1 MIDAPRIHEILG
13 ETYVALRV
21 SEERA
26 FKFEQDYNRS
36 IRLTAELIQSLK
48 DGSITID
55 DVDVD
60 ERGWRVRREVDAA
73 GG

>member
-1 MIDAPRIHEILG
+1 M
-13 ETYVALRV
+13 ALRV

-26 FKFEQDYNRS
+26 FKFEQDYNHS

-60 ERGWRVRREVDAA
+60 ERGWRVRREADAA